1 MHTFLDEAYKYI
13 LYDILSDVHYIL
25 SWLNSL
31 HFGGGG
37 PLVAY
42 ISTLAARTRQHIG
55 LNGIRNHTSWILV
68 SQPTSAVN
76 YIHSYL
82 ELDRIDR
89 VDTFHHPDNREN
101 QCT

>member
-1 MHTFLDEAYKYI
+1 MHTFLDEGYKYI
-13 LYDILSDVHYIL
+13 SYIILSDVHYFL

-31 HFGGGG
+31 HLGGGG

-68 SQPTSAVN
+68 SQPTSA
-76 YIHSYL
+76 YL

-89 VDTFHHPDNREN
+89 VGTFHHPDNREN
-101 QCT
+101 